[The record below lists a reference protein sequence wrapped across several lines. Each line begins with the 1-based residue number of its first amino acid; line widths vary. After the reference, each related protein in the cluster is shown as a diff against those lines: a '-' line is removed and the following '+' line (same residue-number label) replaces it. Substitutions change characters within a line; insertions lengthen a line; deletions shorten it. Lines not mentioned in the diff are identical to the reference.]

1 MIHILLL
8 AGALAA
14 PLGTS
19 QQGLPGPPPASVV
32 APPAESG
39 HGGPAPEI
47 TEPVLDD
54 LLAQALARSPRLAA
68 ARARTEAARLRIEP
82 GASLPDP
89 SLTLRLDDAGFPRYT
104 VGSDDFSVLSLDFQ
118 QGLSNPRKRRAARA
132 LGQASADLQATDF
145 LTLERR
151 IEVQVRTLFARL
163 YAIDQE
169 IAIRVAAKELLD
181 LLKETAAARYA
192 TGSTGQ
198 EGLARAQ
205 LESLHASARLE
216 ELRSNRAGLV
226 SALNRELDLPAGTPL
241 GAVTRLP
248 EPPPLPPGAAFEARS
263 NAPALVAARAAVRAA
278 ERKLDAARL
287 AGRLDYTAGGAFG
300 YRGGFDPIVSLR
312 VGVELPLRRRQKQE
326 VLAVAAERELEAAR
340 ADLRAAEAE
349 VQAEVARLDAACR
362 TDDRIL
368 VHDREGLLPQT
379 TLLLDA
385 SRTSYLTGRSD
396 FTAVIEAYGFWVE
409 ARLEILRHE
418 ADRFAYRAELAALVA
433 PLSGPAKPPTP
444 AAGAQP

>member
-1 MIHILLL
+1 MLHALLL

-14 PLGTS
+14 
-19 QQGLPGPPPASVV
+19 QFAAGLQGPPA
-32 APPAESG
+32 APPAPAATPPADSA
-39 HGGPAPEI
+39 HGTSAPEI

-54 LLAQALARSPRLAA
+54 LLRRARERSPRLAA
-68 ARARTEAARLRIEP
+68 ARARGEAARLRIEP

-104 VGSDDFSVLSLDFQ
+104 VGSDDFSILSLDVQ
-118 QGLSNPRKRRAARA
+118 QGLSNPRKRRAAREV
-132 LGQASADLQATDF
+132 GRASAELQATDL

-151 IEVQVRTLFARL
+151 IEAQVRTLFARL

-169 IAIRVAAKELLD
+169 IAVRLAAKELLD
-181 LLKETAAARYA
+181 LLKETASSRYA
-192 TGSTGQ
+192 TGSTGL

-216 ELRSNRAGLV
+216 ELGSTRAGLV
-226 SALNRELDLPAGTPL
+226 SALNRDLDLPAGTPI
-241 GAVTRLP
+241 GAVTELP
-248 EPPPLPPGAAFEARS
+248 EPPALPLGTAFQAQA

-278 ERKLDAARL
+278 ERRLDAARL
-287 AGRLDYTAGGAFG
+287 SGRPDYTAGGAFG
-300 YRGGFDPIVSLR
+300 YRGGFDPVVTLR
-312 VGVELPLRRRQKQE
+312 LGVELPLRRRQKQE

-349 VQAEVARLDAACR
+349 IQAEVARLDAAWR

-379 TLLLDA
+379 SLLLDA
-385 SRTSYLTGRSD
+385 SRTSYLTGRGD
-396 FTAVIEAYGFWVE
+396 FAAVIEAYDFWIE

-418 ADRFAYRAELAALVA
+418 ADRFADRAELAALVA
-433 PLSGPAKPPTP
+433 PLPAPVDPPTSVE
-444 AAGAQP
+444 GTQP